1 MVSLLLVLV
10 FVFFSDGEDDA
21 SFDDAAAEVNNLL
34 VLVVVVGVRRAPF
47 PPFPPPRKGLFSFL
61 VFSPP
66 PRQEGRDKSTLL
78 GEEEEEEEE
87 NIIISLCVMLFFPVR
102 KNFCWCFPTVFSNE
116 NFWAIDRRIFGLFFL
131 LKRKLKNTSSRGTH
145 HIITNAHT
153 KKRMTTT
160 KMTTTISRRTTL
172 TLLFLFVASF
182 LFGTLTVFVVQ
193 VYHANERFC
202 VLFFF
207 SIIFLK
213 IIIIVAFW
221 RLWFF
226 FSHRRGL
233 HTPLPFRRVVVYV
246 AFCLSVG
253 VDLGLKGVSLES
265 SSSVSSFRR
274 KRRIGGKNGFFSMM
288 LGRTPTT
295 SSKLSFRGVRKI
307 LTTKMFVSL
316 L

>member
-1 MVSLLLVLV
+1 M
-10 FVFFSDGEDDA
+10 
-21 SFDDAAAEVNNLL
+21 
-34 VLVVVVGVRRAPF
+34 
-47 PPFPPPRKGLFSFL
+47 
-61 VFSPP
+61 
-66 PRQEGRDKSTLL
+66 
-78 GEEEEEEEE
+78 
-87 NIIISLCVMLFFPVR
+87 
-102 KNFCWCFPTVFSNE
+102 
-116 NFWAIDRRIFGLFFL
+116 
-131 LKRKLKNTSSRGTH
+131 
-145 HIITNAHT
+145 
-153 KKRMTTT
+153 
-160 KMTTTISRRTTL
+160 TTISRRTTL

-213 IIIIVAFW
+213 IIIIVARFGGFVC
-221 RLWFF
+221 FF
-226 FSHRRGL
+226 FLIVAVSK
-233 HTPLPFRRVVVYV
+233 TPLPFRRVVVVYV

>member
-1 MVSLLLVLV
+1 M
-10 FVFFSDGEDDA
+10 
-21 SFDDAAAEVNNLL
+21 
-34 VLVVVVGVRRAPF
+34 
-47 PPFPPPRKGLFSFL
+47 
-61 VFSPP
+61 
-66 PRQEGRDKSTLL
+66 
-78 GEEEEEEEE
+78 
-87 NIIISLCVMLFFPVR
+87 
-102 KNFCWCFPTVFSNE
+102 
-116 NFWAIDRRIFGLFFL
+116 
-131 LKRKLKNTSSRGTH
+131 
-145 HIITNAHT
+145 
-153 KKRMTTT
+153 
-160 KMTTTISRRTTL
+160 TTISRRTTL

-213 IIIIVAFW
+213 IIIIVARFGGFVC
-221 RLWFF
+221 FF
-226 FSHRRGL
+226 FSSSGVSTLRSPSGASSSFTSRS
-233 HTPLPFRRVVVYV
+233 V
-246 AFCLSVG
+246 CLSVG
-253 VDLGLKGVSLES
+253 VDLGLKKGVSLES

>member
-1 MVSLLLVLV
+1 M
-10 FVFFSDGEDDA
+10 
-21 SFDDAAAEVNNLL
+21 
-34 VLVVVVGVRRAPF
+34 
-47 PPFPPPRKGLFSFL
+47 
-61 VFSPP
+61 
-66 PRQEGRDKSTLL
+66 
-78 GEEEEEEEE
+78 
-87 NIIISLCVMLFFPVR
+87 
-102 KNFCWCFPTVFSNE
+102 
-116 NFWAIDRRIFGLFFL
+116 
-131 LKRKLKNTSSRGTH
+131 
-145 HIITNAHT
+145 
-153 KKRMTTT
+153 
-160 KMTTTISRRTTL
+160 

-213 IIIIVAFW
+213 IIIVVAFW
-221 RLWFF
+221 RLCLFF

-233 HTPLPFRRVVVYV
+233 HTPLPFRRVVVVYV

>member
-1 MVSLLLVLV
+1 MLSNGFFERKFLSDCPI
-10 FVFFSDGEDDA
+10 FV
-21 SFDDAAAEVNNLL
+21 
-34 VLVVVVGVRRAPF
+34 
-47 PPFPPPRKGLFSFL
+47 GLFC
-61 VFSPP
+61 
-66 PRQEGRDKSTLL
+66 RINCQKKH
-78 GEEEEEEEE
+78 
-87 NIIISLCVMLFFPVR
+87 II
-102 KNFCWCFPTVFSNE
+102 K
-116 NFWAIDRRIFGLFFL
+116 
-131 LKRKLKNTSSRGTH
+131 K
-145 HIITNAHT
+145 HIITRYSSHHHTNAQ
-153 KKRMTTT
+153 KK
-160 KMTTTISRRTTL
+160 KNDDDENDDDFEENDFDSSLPLRRE
-172 TLLFLFVASF
+172 LFVWDFNCFCRAGIPRQRAF
-182 LFGTLTVFVVQ
+182 LCVVFFLD
-193 VYHANERFC
+193 H
-202 VLFFF
+202 F
-207 SIIFLK
+207 SQNHHHRR
-213 IIIIVAFW
+213 AFW
-221 RLWFF
+221 RLCLFF

>member
-1 MVSLLLVLV
+1 M
-10 FVFFSDGEDDA
+10 
-21 SFDDAAAEVNNLL
+21 
-34 VLVVVVGVRRAPF
+34 
-47 PPFPPPRKGLFSFL
+47 
-61 VFSPP
+61 
-66 PRQEGRDKSTLL
+66 
-78 GEEEEEEEE
+78 
-87 NIIISLCVMLFFPVR
+87 
-102 KNFCWCFPTVFSNE
+102 
-116 NFWAIDRRIFGLFFL
+116 
-131 LKRKLKNTSSRGTH
+131 
-145 HIITNAHT
+145 
-153 KKRMTTT
+153 
-160 KMTTTISRRTTL
+160 

-213 IIIIVAFW
+213 IIIIVARFGGFVC
-221 RLWFF
+221 FF
-226 FSHRRGL
+226 FLIVAVSK
-233 HTPLPFRRVVVYV
+233 TPLPFRRVVVYV

-253 VDLGLKGVSLES
+253 VALGLKGVSLES

>member
-1 MVSLLLVLV
+1 M
-10 FVFFSDGEDDA
+10 
-21 SFDDAAAEVNNLL
+21 
-34 VLVVVVGVRRAPF
+34 
-47 PPFPPPRKGLFSFL
+47 
-61 VFSPP
+61 
-66 PRQEGRDKSTLL
+66 
-78 GEEEEEEEE
+78 
-87 NIIISLCVMLFFPVR
+87 
-102 KNFCWCFPTVFSNE
+102 
-116 NFWAIDRRIFGLFFL
+116 
-131 LKRKLKNTSSRGTH
+131 
-145 HIITNAHT
+145 
-153 KKRMTTT
+153 
-160 KMTTTISRRTTL
+160 

-213 IIIIVAFW
+213 IIIIVARFGGFVC
-221 RLWFF
+221 FF
-226 FSHRRGL
+226 FLIVAVSK
-233 HTPLPFRRVVVYV
+233 TPLPFRRVVVVYV

-253 VDLGLKGVSLES
+253 VDLGLKKGVSLES

>member
-1 MVSLLLVLV
+1 M
-10 FVFFSDGEDDA
+10 
-21 SFDDAAAEVNNLL
+21 
-34 VLVVVVGVRRAPF
+34 
-47 PPFPPPRKGLFSFL
+47 
-61 VFSPP
+61 
-66 PRQEGRDKSTLL
+66 
-78 GEEEEEEEE
+78 
-87 NIIISLCVMLFFPVR
+87 
-102 KNFCWCFPTVFSNE
+102 
-116 NFWAIDRRIFGLFFL
+116 
-131 LKRKLKNTSSRGTH
+131 
-145 HIITNAHT
+145 
-153 KKRMTTT
+153 
-160 KMTTTISRRTTL
+160 TTISRRTTL

-213 IIIIVAFW
+213 IIIIVARFGGFVC
-221 RLWFF
+221 FF
-226 FSHRRGL
+226 FLIVGGL
-233 HTPLPFRRVVVYV
+233 HTPLPFRRVVVVYV

-253 VDLGLKGVSLES
+253 VDLGLKKGVSLES

>member
-1 MVSLLLVLV
+1 M
-10 FVFFSDGEDDA
+10 
-21 SFDDAAAEVNNLL
+21 
-34 VLVVVVGVRRAPF
+34 
-47 PPFPPPRKGLFSFL
+47 
-61 VFSPP
+61 
-66 PRQEGRDKSTLL
+66 
-78 GEEEEEEEE
+78 
-87 NIIISLCVMLFFPVR
+87 
-102 KNFCWCFPTVFSNE
+102 
-116 NFWAIDRRIFGLFFL
+116 
-131 LKRKLKNTSSRGTH
+131 
-145 HIITNAHT
+145 
-153 KKRMTTT
+153 
-160 KMTTTISRRTTL
+160 

-207 SIIFLK
+207 SIIFHRRVLAALF
-213 IIIIVAFW
+213 V
-221 RLWFF
+221 FF
-226 FSHRRGL
+226 FSSSGVSK
-233 HTPLPFRRVVVYV
+233 TPLPFRRVVVVYV

>member
-1 MVSLLLVLV
+1 
-10 FVFFSDGEDDA
+10 
-21 SFDDAAAEVNNLL
+21 
-34 VLVVVVGVRRAPF
+34 
-47 PPFPPPRKGLFSFL
+47 
-61 VFSPP
+61 
-66 PRQEGRDKSTLL
+66 
-78 GEEEEEEEE
+78 
-87 NIIISLCVMLFFPVR
+87 
-102 KNFCWCFPTVFSNE
+102 
-116 NFWAIDRRIFGLFFL
+116 
-131 LKRKLKNTSSRGTH
+131 
-145 HIITNAHT
+145 
-153 KKRMTTT
+153 
-160 KMTTTISRRTTL
+160 MTTTISRRTTL

-213 IIIIVAFW
+213 IIIVVAFW
-221 RLWFF
+221 RLCLFF

-233 HTPLPFRRVVVYV
+233 HTPLPFRRVVVVYV

>member
-1 MVSLLLVLV
+1 M
-10 FVFFSDGEDDA
+10 
-21 SFDDAAAEVNNLL
+21 
-34 VLVVVVGVRRAPF
+34 
-47 PPFPPPRKGLFSFL
+47 
-61 VFSPP
+61 
-66 PRQEGRDKSTLL
+66 
-78 GEEEEEEEE
+78 
-87 NIIISLCVMLFFPVR
+87 
-102 KNFCWCFPTVFSNE
+102 
-116 NFWAIDRRIFGLFFL
+116 
-131 LKRKLKNTSSRGTH
+131 
-145 HIITNAHT
+145 
-153 KKRMTTT
+153 TT
-160 KMTTTISRRTTL
+160 KMTTTISRRTT

-221 RLWFF
+221 RLCLFF

-253 VDLGLKGVSLES
+253 VALGLKGVSLES

>member
-1 MVSLLLVLV
+1 
-10 FVFFSDGEDDA
+10 
-21 SFDDAAAEVNNLL
+21 
-34 VLVVVVGVRRAPF
+34 
-47 PPFPPPRKGLFSFL
+47 
-61 VFSPP
+61 
-66 PRQEGRDKSTLL
+66 
-78 GEEEEEEEE
+78 
-87 NIIISLCVMLFFPVR
+87 
-102 KNFCWCFPTVFSNE
+102 
-116 NFWAIDRRIFGLFFL
+116 
-131 LKRKLKNTSSRGTH
+131 
-145 HIITNAHT
+145 
-153 KKRMTTT
+153 MTTT

-193 VYHANERFC
+193 VYQTPTSVVVCCFFSRSFFSKSSSSSRFGGFVC
-202 VLFFF
+202 FFF
-207 SIIFLK
+207 L
-213 IIIIVAFW
+213 IVAV
-221 RLWFF
+221 
-226 FSHRRGL
+226 SK
-233 HTPLPFRRVVVYV
+233 TPLPFRRVVVVYV

-253 VDLGLKGVSLES
+253 VDLGLKKGVSLES

>member
-1 MVSLLLVLV
+1 M
-10 FVFFSDGEDDA
+10 
-21 SFDDAAAEVNNLL
+21 
-34 VLVVVVGVRRAPF
+34 
-47 PPFPPPRKGLFSFL
+47 
-61 VFSPP
+61 
-66 PRQEGRDKSTLL
+66 
-78 GEEEEEEEE
+78 
-87 NIIISLCVMLFFPVR
+87 
-102 KNFCWCFPTVFSNE
+102 
-116 NFWAIDRRIFGLFFL
+116 
-131 LKRKLKNTSSRGTH
+131 
-145 HIITNAHT
+145 
-153 KKRMTTT
+153 
-160 KMTTTISRRTTL
+160 

-193 VYHANERFC
+193 VYQTPTSVFVC
-202 VLFFF
+202 CFF
-207 SIIFLK
+207 SRSFF
-213 IIIIVAFW
+213 IVAFW
-221 RLWFF
+221 RLCFCF

-233 HTPLPFRRVVVYV
+233 HTPLPFRRVVVVYV

-253 VDLGLKGVSLES
+253 VDLGLKKGVSLES

>member
-1 MVSLLLVLV
+1 M
-10 FVFFSDGEDDA
+10 
-21 SFDDAAAEVNNLL
+21 
-34 VLVVVVGVRRAPF
+34 
-47 PPFPPPRKGLFSFL
+47 
-61 VFSPP
+61 
-66 PRQEGRDKSTLL
+66 
-78 GEEEEEEEE
+78 
-87 NIIISLCVMLFFPVR
+87 
-102 KNFCWCFPTVFSNE
+102 
-116 NFWAIDRRIFGLFFL
+116 
-131 LKRKLKNTSSRGTH
+131 
-145 HIITNAHT
+145 
-153 KKRMTTT
+153 
-160 KMTTTISRRTTL
+160 TTISRRTTL

-213 IIIIVAFW
+213 IIIIVARFGGFVC
-221 RLWFF
+221 FF
-226 FSHRRGL
+226 FLIVGGL
-233 HTPLPFRRVVVYV
+233 HTPLPFRRVVVVYV

>member
-1 MVSLLLVLV
+1 
-10 FVFFSDGEDDA
+10 
-21 SFDDAAAEVNNLL
+21 
-34 VLVVVVGVRRAPF
+34 
-47 PPFPPPRKGLFSFL
+47 
-61 VFSPP
+61 
-66 PRQEGRDKSTLL
+66 
-78 GEEEEEEEE
+78 
-87 NIIISLCVMLFFPVR
+87 
-102 KNFCWCFPTVFSNE
+102 
-116 NFWAIDRRIFGLFFL
+116 
-131 LKRKLKNTSSRGTH
+131 
-145 HIITNAHT
+145 
-153 KKRMTTT
+153 
-160 KMTTTISRRTTL
+160 MTTTISRRTTL

-207 SIIFLK
+207 LDHFSQNHHHRRVLAALF
-213 IIIIVAFW
+213 V
-221 RLWFF
+221 FF
-226 FSHRRGL
+226 FSSSRSPKLRSPSGASSSF
-233 HTPLPFRRVVVYV
+233 TSRSV
-246 AFCLSVG
+246 CLSVG
-253 VDLGLKGVSLES
+253 VDLGLKKGVSLES

>member
-1 MVSLLLVLV
+1 M
-10 FVFFSDGEDDA
+10 
-21 SFDDAAAEVNNLL
+21 
-34 VLVVVVGVRRAPF
+34 
-47 PPFPPPRKGLFSFL
+47 
-61 VFSPP
+61 
-66 PRQEGRDKSTLL
+66 
-78 GEEEEEEEE
+78 
-87 NIIISLCVMLFFPVR
+87 
-102 KNFCWCFPTVFSNE
+102 
-116 NFWAIDRRIFGLFFL
+116 
-131 LKRKLKNTSSRGTH
+131 
-145 HIITNAHT
+145 
-153 KKRMTTT
+153 
-160 KMTTTISRRTTL
+160 TTISRRTTL
-172 TLLFLFVASF
+172 TLLFIFVASF

-207 SIIFLK
+207 SIIFHRRVLAALF
-213 IIIIVAFW
+213 V
-221 RLWFF
+221 FF
-226 FSHRRGL
+226 FSSSGVSTLRSTSGASSFTSRS
-233 HTPLPFRRVVVYV
+233 V
-246 AFCLSVG
+246 CLSVG

>member
-1 MVSLLLVLV
+1 M
-10 FVFFSDGEDDA
+10 
-21 SFDDAAAEVNNLL
+21 
-34 VLVVVVGVRRAPF
+34 
-47 PPFPPPRKGLFSFL
+47 
-61 VFSPP
+61 
-66 PRQEGRDKSTLL
+66 
-78 GEEEEEEEE
+78 
-87 NIIISLCVMLFFPVR
+87 
-102 KNFCWCFPTVFSNE
+102 
-116 NFWAIDRRIFGLFFL
+116 
-131 LKRKLKNTSSRGTH
+131 
-145 HIITNAHT
+145 
-153 KKRMTTT
+153 
-160 KMTTTISRRTTL
+160 TTISSRTTL

-213 IIIIVAFW
+213 IIIIVARFGGFVC
-221 RLWFF
+221 FF
-226 FSHRRGL
+226 FLIVGGL